1 MFNLVTM
8 DIIFDYN
15 GNTDLNVLKKNKI
28 ISLQK
33 KEALTD
39 QILCESEVSAYLSVV
54 TYANKRL
61 CNYF

>member
-1 MFNLVTM
+1 M

-39 QILCESEVSAYLSVV
+39 QILCAQ
-54 TYANKRL
+54 K
-61 CNYF
+61 